1 MNKKQGTTMNK
12 TIKTVLTALAVAFL
26 GCGVLCE
33 KTHAVEITGDIGF
46 FGTAVPSSSSLGPP
60 VTITFSNNWQTLSG
74 TGVYAAIP
82 LGTPTTFSNF
92 TFTGDGVSALLSG
105 TVTPEWTFS
114 FGGETFALDLL
125 ALTNGH
131 TDPGSMA
138 FSGTGTVHGTGVT
151 AFDDTPAAFA
161 LQGSG
166 ADFNFTLSS
175 STTSS
180 VPETG
185 VTTSLLL
192 GFGLLAG
199 CLVRKRTTA

>member
-1 MNKKQGTTMNK
+1 MNKKQGTKMNK

-46 FGTAVPSSSSLGPP
+46 FGSAVPSASSLGPP

-74 TGVYAAIP
+74 TDVYAGIS
-82 LGTPTTFSNF
+82 LGTPATFSNF
-92 TFTGDGVSALLSG
+92 TFTGDGISALLSG

-114 FGGETFALDLL
+114 FGGETFSFDLL

-151 AFDDTPAAFA
+151 AFDDTPATFP

-175 STTSS
+175 SSTAS
-180 VPETG
+180 VPEPG

-199 CLVRKRTTA
+199 YLARKRIAA

>member
-1 MNKKQGTTMNK
+1 MNK
-12 TIKTVLTALAVAFL
+12 TTKKVLTALTVALL

-46 FGTAVPSSSSLGPP
+46 TGSAAPSASSLGPP
-60 VTITFSNNWQTLSG
+60 VTITFSSNWQTLSG
-74 TGVYAAIP
+74 NGTYLGIP
-82 LGTPTTFSNF
+82 IATPATFTNF
-92 TFTGDGVSALLSG
+92 TFTGDGASALLTG
-105 TVTPEWTFS
+105 PVTPEWTFS
-114 FGGETFALDLL
+114 FGGETFSFDLL

-131 TDPGSMA
+131 TEPGSMT

-151 AFDDTPAAFA
+151 AFDDTPATFA

-166 ADFNFTLSS
+166 ADFNFILSS

-180 VPETG
+180 VPEASA
-185 VTTSLLL
+185 TTSLLL

-199 CLVRKRTTA
+199 FLARKRTVA

>member
-12 TIKTVLTALAVAFL
+12 TTKTVLTALAVASL

-33 KTHAVEITGDIGF
+33 KTHAAEITGDIGF
-46 FGTAVPSSSSLGPP
+46 FGTAMPSGSSLGPP

-74 TGVYAAIP
+74 NGTYLGIP
-82 LGTPTTFSNF
+82 LGTLATFTNF
-92 TFTGDGVSALLSG
+92 TFTGDGVSALLTG

-114 FGGETFALDLL
+114 FGGETFSFDLL
-125 ALTNGH
+125 ALSNAH
-131 TDPGSMA
+131 TEPGSMS
-138 FSGTGTVHGTGVT
+138 FSGTGIAHGSGVT
-151 AFDDTPAAFA
+151 AFDDTPATFA

-166 ADFNFTLSS
+166 EAFNFTLSS

-180 VPETG
+180 VPEAG

-199 CLVRKRTTA
+199 YLARKPIAA